1 MMTKEQEDYIFKLK
15 AELMFRGKDEDEVH
29 AIGDELQDHFE
40 MAEANGDDVSN
51 ILNTPVK
58 DYADNFSKE
67 MSFTKGLPK
76 YLTYSYSLCLRYSQF
91 QISLKMTLP

>member
-15 AELMFRGKDEDEVH
+15 AELMFRGKDEGEVH

-51 ILNTPVK
+51 I
-58 DYADNFSKE
+58 
-67 MSFTKGLPK
+67 
-76 YLTYSYSLCLRYSQF
+76 
-91 QISLKMTLP
+91 

>member
-58 DYADNFSKE
+58 IMPTTF
-67 MSFTKGLPK
+67 
-76 YLTYSYSLCLRYSQF
+76 
-91 QISLKMTLP
+91 LKK